1 MSAPVAPAPRYNLD
15 AIRAALPMLDL
26 CQREGI
32 AMERS
37 ASVHVGQC
45 PFHAGRR
52 KTFTVSD
59 ERPDCAHCYGASCG
73 WDGDVFQFFRD
84 RHGVDFP
91 AAVAALAGMAGL
103 APLPP
108 GAKIKAGAEPR
119 TEKPRPAMQKP
130 EMPELRPLT
139 DDEQAR
145 LANLRGVS
153 LAGVK
158 RAIEERLVFFSYW
171 PLAGNGEADSRTR
184 AAWCVTDDSRLT
196 AAFRRMDGAP
206 WFEECKSWN
215 LKNARWPV
223 GVASLRGRSRV
234 LLVEGGPDMLAA
246 WHIIEMHGE
255 AEHVAVVA
263 MLGGATLAPEAL
275 ELLQGC
281 QVRIIADHDEPV
293 ERTFAKQ
300 PPITVRAGLEA
311 AGRWLH
317 QLRDVGIAADVVN
330 LGALG
335 LDGVKDLNDLVKAGL
350 DGLDT
355 GALLWL
361 PASPEKRAF
370 AIMQTTRPQRCR
382 AVEWREIGAESAGD
396 ADTKFAG
403 HRVSG
408 EVREPQERTPASV
421 PRKLPPSRGKKA
433 AAAAAEPGGDG
444 GAESGEGGV
453 VESDVAAI
461 CERNGI
467 NCENR
472 KERNWYARIGGELA
486 PFSTGELAEYL
497 FVRGEV
503 RLKPNREAGE
513 RVSEF
518 ARLKVYAYEHCR
530 VDVALPGYAGYPA
543 GVHVCGGNKI
553 LAMKSPDLIEPRE
566 GPWPTIQAFIRG
578 LLPPDGDGIDQAEI
592 FLAWLQMAVRAVR
605 GEPRSG
611 QLLILIGKKGDGKGR
626 LQHFVITP
634 LLGGRSA
641 DPIPFLL
648 GESNFND
655 ELIGTEH
662 LLSEDPAASVKKDER
677 NKFKQKLKAV
687 AVNDCARFH
696 PKHRAAVTLKPVWR
710 MSISLNDGPDD
721 LAILPPP
728 SSDWT
733 EKTVMLATRRPS
745 YLPGAGEAE
754 RREWREKLAAEK
766 SAFLHYLLHVHETP
780 EEYRGDRFGC
790 LSYENPSIRAHLLDG
805 APWAQ
810 LLAEIDDWAPWT
822 GQPGGYHKA
831 KLHELEASLTST
843 ARDAWQSTER
853 LLKRHSLAYLLRQIQ
868 AEHPERVSKS
878 RTGTKGGGR
887 YWLLWAPQA
896 RQASGAAAV
905 EAAESEAQ
913 TAEAS
918 DEL

>member
-108 GAKIKAGAEPR
+108 GVKIKAGAKPR
-119 TEKPRPAMQKP
+119 AEKPRPAMEKP

-184 AAWCVTDDSRLT
+184 TAWCVTDDSRLT

-215 LKNARWPV
+215 LKNARWTV

-263 MLGGATLAPEAL
+263 MLGGAGIAPEAL

-293 ERTFAKQ
+293 ERTFTKQ
-300 PPITVRAGLEA
+300 PPVTVRAGLEA
-311 AGRWLH
+311 AGRWLW
-317 QLRDVGIAADVVN
+317 QLRDAGIAADVVN
-330 LGALG
+330 LGALEME
-335 LDGVKDLNDLVKAGL
+335 GVKDLNDLVKTGL

-370 AIMQTTRPQRCR
+370 AIMETTRPQRCR
-382 AVEWREIGAESAGD
+382 AVEWRELGAAAACDAGTESAGPE
-396 ADTKFAG
+396 
-403 HRVSG
+403 VSG
-408 EVREPQERTPASV
+408 EVREPQKRPPASV

-433 AAAAAEPGGDG
+433 AAAEAGGDG
-444 GAESGEGGV
+444 GAVGGEGGGGGA
-453 VESDVAAI
+453 DFDPAAV
-461 CERNGI
+461 CERWEI
-467 NCENR
+467 WRENR
-472 KERNWYARIGGELA
+472 KDASLYFKAEDGEFVA
-486 PFSTGELAEYL
+486 VSKGEVGEILS
-497 FVRGEV
+497 GEV
-503 RLKPNREAGE
+503 RMKANFEAGE
-513 RVSEF
+513 RISEF
-518 ARLKVYAYEHCR
+518 KRLIVHVIQRRR
-530 VDVALPGYAGYPA
+530 VDVVLSGYAGHRA
-543 GVHVCGGNKI
+543 GVHECAG
-553 LAMKSPDLIEPRE
+553 
-566 GPWPTIQAFIRG
+566 
-578 LLPPDGDGIDQAEI
+578 
-592 FLAWLQMAVRAVR
+592 VRVADN
-605 GEPRSG
+605 SG
-611 QLLILIGKKGDGKGR
+611 A
-626 LQHFVITP
+626 H
-634 LLGGRSA
+634 S
-641 DPIPFLL
+641 
-648 GESNFND
+648 
-655 ELIGTEH
+655 
-662 LLSEDPAASVKKDER
+662 
-677 NKFKQKLKAV
+677 
-687 AVNDCARFH
+687 
-696 PKHRAAVTLKPVWR
+696 RAA
-710 MSISLNDGPDD
+710 
-721 LAILPPP
+721 A
-728 SSDWT
+728 
-733 EKTVMLATRRPS
+733 
-745 YLPGAGEAE
+745 AG
-754 RREWREKLAAEK
+754 
-766 SAFLHYLLHVHETP
+766 
-780 EEYRGDRFGC
+780 
-790 LSYENPSIRAHLLDG
+790 
-805 APWAQ
+805 
-810 LLAEIDDWAPWT
+810 
-822 GQPGGYHKA
+822 
-831 KLHELEASLTST
+831 
-843 ARDAWQSTER
+843 
-853 LLKRHSLAYLLRQIQ
+853 
-868 AEHPERVSKS
+868 
-878 RTGTKGGGR
+878 
-887 YWLLWAPQA
+887 
-896 RQASGAAAV
+896 
-905 EAAESEAQ
+905 
-913 TAEAS
+913 
-918 DEL
+918 